1 MSTAHRQSGLR
12 LPLFLAAALLIGAV
26 SAFTGELRAA
36 APTAEQLWEGS
47 AEQKAFSEFNHH
59 LSGVFLLVIGGL
71 FLLKEQ
77 GVVPRRWLAL
87 WPLSLLLLGG
97 YLVIWSD
104 RFAWPIGPAGFFESL
119 ADPETIQHKLYA
131 GVLVALGALEW
142 ARLRG
147 RLPRLGSALF
157 FGIVAFAGLL
167 MFHHSLLMAH
177 NHHSPKLLFN
187 HLLVGALTIG
197 SGGAKFTWEMGWMKW
212 RHGGLLW
219 PACVLLLGVLLVLY
233 SE

>member
-1 MSTAHRQSGLR
+1 MNASHGQSGFR
-12 LPLFLAAALLIGAV
+12 LPLFLASALIGASLV
-26 SAFTGELRAA
+26 VAGEAGAA
-36 APTAEQLWEGS
+36 ASPAQQLWEGS
-47 AEQKAFSEFNHH
+47 AEQKAYSEFNHH
-59 LSGVFLLVIGGL
+59 LSGVFLLVIAGL

-77 GVVPRRWLAL
+77 GVVPRRWLTL

-119 ADPETIQHKLYA
+119 TDPETVQHKLYA
-131 GVLVALGALEW
+131 VVLVALGSLEW

-177 NHHSPKLLFN
+177 NHHSPKLLSN

-197 SGGAKFTWEMGWMKW
+197 AGGAKLTWEMGWMKW

-219 PACVLLLGVLLVLY
+219 PACVLVLGVLLVFY